1 MQNGEMI
8 PIFLSVFFYSDHQIL
23 LVPNVNGKSAD
34 LLSRPNVN
42 AQIHKIREK
51 SSQTLPAHRNHASQ
65 GTVWPSQGHS
75 RQESQVLAPSNN
87 YRPVFFLL
95 RGSHRWETAVLIRK
109 WAVQLKERTW
119 KEQGPDMRETQLY
132 AMSYRLNITSYL
144 LWKCM
149 QVRP

>member
-23 LVPNVNGKSAD
+23 LMWTARVLIYCPVPT
-34 LLSRPNVN
+34 LMHRF
-42 AQIHKIREK
+42 IRYWER